1 MTALGLQKEPFS
13 TESDSL
19 FYFPFDSFE
28 QRLKVLH
35 GVVQGKDLLV
45 LVIGEPGSGKTTL
58 LNRYLAST
66 DTKWK
71 SARIL
76 RDPETA
82 ATQSSKPQAQGGY
95 PAYVLQ
101 DAANPIVIVDDA
113 HRLPQKEFEF
123 LIQEALVPGRPNK
136 IKRLVLFGES
146 ELYTAVTKLA
156 ATLSAQPAVSKISL
170 PGLTVEQT
178 ADYLQHRLAVG
189 GYSGETPFTSSA
201 IKDIHQA
208 SGGYLGPIIE
218 IAHQWLNE
226 KYSRNKEGHHMLQ
239 KRSATPRRMVTWIAA
254 AVIILSLGALWLFL
268 DRKPSTS
275 KAPAQQV
282 AKTVFRKKIVPD
294 FKLSER
300 TVTKKIAAVETPA
313 KPPAVIEPQQSPE
326 ATPPAKP
333 PTPIK
338 TVPPE
343 RKEPAAPGPIITAA
357 QKTESQPKTEPQPVA
372 NPLQKTESQPKTE
385 PQPVANPLQKIDS
398 RPKTEPQSVKKP
410 PPKTAAREIRREKW
424 LLSQEPAHYTIQVLG
439 VSYEKSMLEFI
450 NKNQLLKK
458 NEIAFYESTFNGKPW
473 FQLLYGIYPTRQDA
487 RLAAEKL
494 PENIRQTGPWIRRLS
509 GVQQTIEKR

>member
-13 TESDSL
+13 TEPDSL
-19 FYFPFDSFE
+19 FYYSFDSFE

-35 GVVQGKDLLV
+35 GLVQGKDLFV

-66 DTKWK
+66 DMKWK

-76 RDPETA
+76 ADLETA
-82 ATQSSKPQAQGGY
+82 STQSAKPQAQGGY

-123 LIQEALVPGRPNK
+123 LIHEALVAGRPNK
-136 IKRLVLFGES
+136 IKRLVLFGDS
-146 ELYTAVTKLA
+146 ELYTAVTNLA

-189 GYSGETPFTSSA
+189 GYSGDTPFTASV

-208 SGGYLGPIIE
+208 SGGYPGQIIE
-218 IAHQWLNE
+218 ITHQWLNE
-226 KYSRNKEGHHMLQ
+226 KYSRKKEGHHMLQ

-254 AVIILSLGALWLFL
+254 AVIIISLGALWLFS

-275 KAPAQQV
+275 KAPAQQL

-294 FKLSER
+294 RKSAAQI
-300 TVTKKIAAVETPA
+300 VSKKIGAVNLPEI
-313 KPPAVIEPQQSPE
+313 PPAAIKTQKTPEPKTTSE
-326 ATPPAKP
+326 PPA
-333 PTPIK
+333 
-338 TVPPE
+338 
-343 RKEPAAPGPIITAA
+343 PIITAPPEKEDPLAPEPTITAA
-357 QKTESQPKTEPQPVA
+357 QETDSQPQTESQPATKPT
-372 NPLQKTESQPKTE
+372 QKTDSQPKTQL
-385 PQPVANPLQKIDS
+385 QPAITPT
-398 RPKTEPQSVKKP
+398 PKTAVPVM
-410 PPKTAAREIRREKW
+410 PKTAAREVHREKW
-424 LLSQEPAHYTIQVLG
+424 LLSQDAASYTIQIIG
-439 VSYEKSMLEFI
+439 VSYEKSMLDFI
-450 NKNQLLKK
+450 NKNQLLNQ
-458 NEIAFYESTFNGKPW
+458 NEIAYYKSTFRGHPW
-473 FQLLYGIYPTRQDA
+473 YEALYGIYPTQQEALRVA
-487 RLAAEKL
+487 NKL
-494 PENIRQTGPWIRRLS
+494 PANIRQAGPWIRKLS
-509 GVQQTIEKR
+509 EVQQEIEKR

>member
-1 MTALGLQKEPFS
+1 
-13 TESDSL
+13 
-19 FYFPFDSFE
+19 
-28 QRLKVLH
+28 LH
-35 GVVQGKDLLV
+35 GLVQGKDLFV

-71 SARIL
+71 SARVL
-76 RDPETA
+76 TDPEPA
-82 ATQSSKPQAQGGY
+82 STQSSKPQAQGGY

-123 LIQEALVPGRPNK
+123 LIHEALVPGSPNK
-136 IKRLVLFGES
+136 IKRLVLFGDS

-178 ADYLQHRLAVG
+178 ADYLRHRLAVG
-189 GYSGETPFTSSA
+189 GYSGDTPFNSSA

-208 SGGYLGPIIE
+208 SDGYPGPIIE

-226 KYSRNKEGHHMLQ
+226 KYSRKKEGHHMLR

-254 AVIILSLGALWLFL
+254 AVIIISLGVLWLFS

-275 KAPAQQV
+275 KAPEQQL
-282 AKTVFRKKIVPD
+282 AKTVFRKKIEPD
-294 FKLSER
+294 RKLSQR
-300 TVTKKIAAVETPA
+300 TVTKKIAANETPA

-326 ATPPAKP
+326 TEPPAKP
-333 PTPIK
+333 PTPIQ

-343 RKEPAAPGPIITAA
+343 ENEPAASGPIITAA
-357 QKTESQPKTEPQPVA
+357 QKSDSQPKTELQPAA
-372 NPLQKTESQPKTE
+372 NPLEKT
-385 PQPVANPLQKIDS
+385 DS
-398 RPKTEPQSVKKP
+398 RPKTEPRPAIIP

-424 LLSQEPAHYTIQVLG
+424 LLSQDPESYTIQVIG
-439 VSYEKSMLEFI
+439 VSYEKSILEFI
-450 NKNQLLKK
+450 KNNQLLEK
-458 NEIAFYESTFNGKPW
+458 NEIAYYKSTFEGHPW
-473 FQLLYGIYPTRQDA
+473 YEALYGIYPTQQEA
-487 RLAAEKL
+487 LQVVNKL
-494 PENIRQTGPWIRRLS
+494 PANIRQAGPWIRKLS
-509 GVQQTIEKR
+509 EVQQEIEK